1 MQTEYSLWTRDVE
14 NEILPTLRELGIA
27 LVAYSPLGRG
37 FLTGRFRGV
46 KGTDIIPIPGTR
58 KISRLE
64 ENAGAVDIVLT
75 ADEAKALSEQVPQP
89 SAGRYPAASMASV
102 NR

>member
-1 MQTEYSLWTRDVE
+1 
-14 NEILPTLRELGIA
+14 
-27 LVAYSPLGRG
+27 
-37 FLTGRFRGV
+37 V

-89 SAGRYPAASMASV
+89 SGDRYPAASMASV